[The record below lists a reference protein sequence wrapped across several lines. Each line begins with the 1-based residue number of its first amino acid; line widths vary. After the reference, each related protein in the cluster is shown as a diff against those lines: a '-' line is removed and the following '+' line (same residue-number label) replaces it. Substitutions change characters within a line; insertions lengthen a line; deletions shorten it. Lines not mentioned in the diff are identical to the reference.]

1 MFFAVIFGIAAL
13 LLSLL
18 ALKFGSTPIAVAC
31 FFGGYAAQFIGHAV
45 EKSVPV
51 LVKHPIQA
59 NLAAP
64 FFTVVE
70 LVRLAGLRDELFN
83 EVRAQIEQQRHN
95 SEQVAD

>member
-1 MFFAVIFGIAAL
+1 MAIMAAFAANP
-13 LLSLL
+13 S
-18 ALKFGSTPIAVAC
+18 
-31 FFGGYAAQFIGHAV
+31 GHAV

-70 LVRLAGLRDELFN
+70 LVKLAGLRDDLFN
-83 EVRAQIEQQRHN
+83 EVQEQVERQRH
-95 SEQVAD
+95 SSGPHGET